1 VLDYNLDKSKKQ
13 FAQVPQMLK
22 AFEYWFGPYPFYEDG
37 YKLVDAPYLGM
48 EHQSGVAYGNGYTN
62 GYLGKKYPSSSDW
75 ALKFDYIIVHESGH
89 EWFANNITTKDIA
102 DMWVHEGFT
111 NYSEDLFIEYYYG
124 KPAATDYILGLR
136 NHIQNDKPIIG
147 IYGVNKE
154 GSGDIYAKGA
164 NMIHTIRQIINDDEK
179 FRNILRGLNK
189 DFYHQVVTTKQI
201 EDYIS
206 QKSGKDFSKVFDQ
219 YLRTDQIPVLEL
231 KADKDKLEYRWS
243 NCIDAFDMPVK
254 LSNGTW
260 LQPTTQWTKLK
271 VDNTDFKNV
280 DVDKNF
286 YIKVRRVN

>member
-1 VLDYNLDKSKKQ
+1 
-13 FAQVPQMLK
+13 
-22 AFEYWFGPYPFYEDG
+22 
-37 YKLVDAPYLGM
+37 
-48 EHQSGVAYGNGYTN
+48 
-62 GYLGKKYPSSSDW
+62 
-75 ALKFDYIIVHESGH
+75 
-89 EWFANNITTKDIA
+89 
-102 DMWVHEGFT
+102 MWVHEGFT

-147 IYGVNKE
+147 VYGVNKE
-154 GSGDIYAKGA
+154 GSGDMYAKGA
-164 NMIHTIRQIINDDEK
+164 NMIHTIRQLINDDEK

-206 QKSGKDFSKVFDQ
+206 QKSGKDFSKIFDQ

-231 KADKDKLEYRWS
+231 KVDKDKLEYRWA
-243 NCIDAFDMPVK
+243 NCINAFDMPVK

-271 VDNTDFKNV
+271 ADNTDFKNV